1 MSDISRRQALSRLAV
16 AFAAAGAIDQVAATD
31 AHAALE
37 QATAGG
43 GPYAPQAL
51 TEHQFLTLSRLA
63 DLIIPV
69 EDGRPGAV
77 AAAVPAWIDSLLDA
91 NAELRSRYTDGLTWI
106 DKTMQGRHGSDFLS
120 AAPEQQ
126 TGLLDQIAFQKNR
139 SAELDPG
146 IDFFVLLR
154 RMTVDGF
161 YTSPIGMR
169 DIYPGN
175 TPRAAFTIPQEAMDY
190 VLSRSPFKA

>member
-1 MSDISRRQALSRLAV
+1 MSDITRREALSRLAV
-16 AFAAAGAIDQVAATD
+16 AFAAAGVVDEVAAAD
-31 AHAALE
+31 AHAAIE

-43 GPYAPQAL
+43 GPYIPKAL

-63 DLIIPV
+63 DLVIPV

-77 AAAVPAWIDSLLDA
+77 QAAVPAWIDSLLDV
-91 NAELRSRYTDGLTWI
+91 NTDLRARYTDGLTWI
-106 DKTMQGRHGSDFLS
+106 DKTMQGRHGTDFLT
-120 AAPEQQ
+120 AAPAHQ

-169 DIYPGN
+169 DLYPGN
-175 TPRAAFTIPQEAMDY
+175 TPRAEFTIPQEAMNY
-190 VLSRSPFKA
+190 VLGRSPFAD